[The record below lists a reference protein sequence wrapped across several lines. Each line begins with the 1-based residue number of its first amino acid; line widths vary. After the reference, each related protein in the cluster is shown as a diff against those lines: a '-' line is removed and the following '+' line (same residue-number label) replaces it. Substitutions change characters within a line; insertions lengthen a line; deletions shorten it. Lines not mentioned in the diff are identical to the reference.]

1 MVELGIFWLGC
12 FILFNI
18 EPGASESV
26 IPEISLESD
35 SAPVQD
41 DVNYFAWGLMLLGG
55 AILLTSMALSI
66 YYTGDISSAFYNSGV
81 PEIVISSDSLNIQT
95 SSLGVSGPLTLS
107 EYEVLQRTLEN
118 KALLDNLSISP
129 IGDLWVSPWE

>member
-1 MVELGIFWLGC
+1 
-12 FILFNI
+12 
-18 EPGASESV
+18 
-26 IPEISLESD
+26 
-35 SAPVQD
+35 
-41 DVNYFAWGLMLLGG
+41 MLLGG

-95 SSLGVSGPLTLS
+95 SSLGISGPLTLS

>member
-1 MVELGIFWLGC
+1 LGC

-18 EPGASESV
+18 EPSAGGSV

-35 SAPVQD
+35 PAPSQS

-129 IGDLWVSPWE
+129 IGDLWVSP